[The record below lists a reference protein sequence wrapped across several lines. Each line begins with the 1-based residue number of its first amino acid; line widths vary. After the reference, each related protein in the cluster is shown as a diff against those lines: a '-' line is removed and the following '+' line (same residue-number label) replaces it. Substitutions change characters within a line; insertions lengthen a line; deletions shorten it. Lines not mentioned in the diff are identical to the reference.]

1 MNTEIAL
8 KIKVYLKETIQ
19 ECEENQQE
27 IDSEHRPPCE
37 DGSDDSIKF
46 LKEFCENLL
55 LKIQQWDE
63 AK

>member
-1 MNTEIAL
+1 MNTNIQQ
-8 KIKVYLKETIQ
+8 KIKDYLKQQIQ
-19 ECEENQQE
+19 DCEENQQE

-55 LKIQQWDE
+55 VKIQQWEVDI
-63 AK
+63 

>member
-19 ECEENQQE
+19 DCEENQHE

-37 DGSDDSIKF
+37 DGSDESIKF

-55 LKIQQWDE
+55 FKIKQWE
-63 AK
+63 KS

>member
-19 ECEENQQE
+19 DCEENQQE

-46 LKEFCENLL
+46 LKQFCENLL
-55 LKIQQWDE
+55 LKIKQWE
-63 AK
+63 KS